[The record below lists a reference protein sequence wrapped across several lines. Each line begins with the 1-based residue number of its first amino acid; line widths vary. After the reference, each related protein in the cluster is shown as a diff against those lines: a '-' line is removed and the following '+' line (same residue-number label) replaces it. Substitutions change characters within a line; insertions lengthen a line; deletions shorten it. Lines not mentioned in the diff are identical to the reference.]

1 MAQTGDGRTKRWS
14 NRRTELLHG
23 VMDCLCRNGL
33 ADLSVRRIARE
44 IGVSAPTLLHHFT
57 SKEQLL
63 AEALAALQRAE
74 IATLTQAFAG
84 KNIADGL
91 SSLWQ
96 THVNHGNRDWLRASS
111 EFQAIAL
118 RDPGR
123 FPSYHQNVTRPW
135 VEVLHKALQR
145 SGCPED
151 QRIAMATLL
160 AGAYRGLL
168 VDLLATGEMRRIG
181 RGFDALLTMVGDLE
195 THWRPASHWQPSA
208 PGQPL

>member
-1 MAQTGDGRTKRWS
+1 MTQTSDGRTTRWAQ
-14 NRRTELLHG
+14 RRTELLHA
-23 VMDCLCRNGL
+23 VMDCMSREGL
-33 ADLSVRRIARE
+33 ADLSIRRIARQV
-44 IGVSAPTLLHHFT
+44 GVSAPTLLHHFS

-63 AEALAALQRAE
+63 AQALAALQRDE

-84 KNIADGL
+84 QGIAEGL
-91 SSLWQ
+91 ASLWQ
-96 THVNHGNRDWLRASS
+96 IHVTHGSRDQLRASS

-135 VEVLHKALQR
+135 VEVLHKSLAS
-145 SGCPED
+145 SGCPDD

-168 VDLLATGEMRRIG
+168 TDLLATGEIRRVSQ
-181 RGFDALLTMVGDLE
+181 GFDALMKLVQDLE
-195 THWRPASHWQPSA
+195 IAWRRASR
-208 PGQPL
+208 

>member
-1 MAQTGDGRTKRWS
+1 MAQTSDGRTTRWAQ
-14 NRRTELLHG
+14 RRTELLHA
-23 VMDCLCRNGL
+23 VMDCMSREGL
-33 ADLSVRRIARE
+33 ADLSIRRIARQV
-44 IGVSAPTLLHHFT
+44 GVSAPTLLHHFS

-63 AEALAALQRAE
+63 AQALAALQRDE

-84 KNIADGL
+84 QGIAEGL
-91 SSLWQ
+91 ASLWQ
-96 THVNHGNRDWLRASS
+96 IHVTHGSRDQLRASS

-135 VEVLHKALQR
+135 VEVLHKSLAS
-145 SGCPED
+145 SGCPDD

-168 VDLLATGEMRRIG
+168 TDLLATGEIRRVSQ
-181 RGFDALLTMVGDLE
+181 GFDALMKLVQDLE
-195 THWRPASHWQPSA
+195 IAWRRASR
-208 PGQPL
+208 